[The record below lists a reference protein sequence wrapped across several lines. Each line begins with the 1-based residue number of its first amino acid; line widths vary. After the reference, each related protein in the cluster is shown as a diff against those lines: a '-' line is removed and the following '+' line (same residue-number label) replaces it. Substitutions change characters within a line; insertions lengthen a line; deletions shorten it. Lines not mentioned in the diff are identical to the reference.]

1 MKSLISPRTWEKNIN
16 NEFLNLLL
24 LWFFLV
30 TALICFVCIMT
41 KKNIYIQP
49 ITHPQKKITKQKNQE
64 RFNQAKFCCFFGS
77 TEKNGT
83 AEKKRERE
91 RTKWALQLK
100 WRWPYGLC
108 VNERTH
114 SVGLSMFELS
124 VLQFNSFK
132 VINDLAF
139 FCCYK
144 TRFAAIIMTRILIL
158 CIFLLRYSFS
168 SVDNLMSWVRGF
180 AYIVGTEFISTGL
193 PYALSNLLN
202 LQIVT
207 FWILWPFS
215 LVWLQRDSCTQNTK
229 MS

>member
-1 MKSLISPRTWEKNIN
+1 M
-16 NEFLNLLL
+16 
-24 LWFFLV
+24 V

-41 KKNIYIQP
+41 KRNIYIQP
-49 ITHPQKKITKQKNQE
+49 ITHPQKKSQSKRIKKDLIRRNFVVFSAQPKRTE
-64 RFNQAKFCCFFGS
+64 RQR
-77 TEKNGT
+77 E
-83 AEKKRERE
+83 RERE